1 RSRLIRWSSASSP
14 QLQTSLMM
22 SAQPLND
29 ASTAKRSRVIVIDD
43 DPLFRNLIV
52 SMLRKDFFVSVASE
66 GSEGYYKAIEHPP
79 DVAVIDVQMPG
90 WDGLKTLKAFRAH
103 QLLSPTMVMML
114 TGDASRETVVAAIQG
129 GAHDYVIKTK
139 FSREEFLSKLQ
150 RLLSNREVR
159 TAAAAV
165 ELTRDAET
173 ATPTETCAEPHG
185 RRLRAVPALAA
196 VSDELDLE
204 FSDPKLQ
211 TVLDSWE

>member
-1 RSRLIRWSSASSP
+1 
-14 QLQTSLMM
+14 MM
-22 SAQPLND
+22 STQPLND

-103 QLLSPTMVMML
+103 QLLSSTLVMML

-139 FSREEFLSKLQ
+139 FSREEFLAKLQ
-150 RLLSNREVR
+150 RLLGNREVR
-159 TAAAAV
+159 TAASAL
-165 ELTRDAET
+165 EPQRDAEL
-173 ATPTETCAEPHG
+173 PTRTDTCAEPHG
-185 RRLRAVPALAA
+185 RRLRPMPALAA
-196 VSDELDLE
+196 VCDEADLE
-204 FSDPKLQ
+204 LTDPKLQ
-211 TVLDSWE
+211 EALDAWE

>member
-1 RSRLIRWSSASSP
+1 
-14 QLQTSLMM
+14 MM
-22 SAQPLND
+22 SSQPLND
-29 ASTAKRSRVIVIDD
+29 ASGAKRSRVIVIDD

-103 QLLSPTMVMML
+103 QLLSPTLVMML

-139 FSREEFLSKLQ
+139 FSREEFLAKLN
-150 RLLSNREVR
+150 RLLSNREAR
-159 TAAAAV
+159 TAAAAI
-165 ELTRDAET
+165 EPQRDAEFP
-173 ATPTETCAEPHG
+173 TPTEIFAEPHG
-185 RRLRAVPALAA
+185 RRLQPPPALVA
-196 VSDELDLE
+196 VCDEPDLE
-204 FSDPKLQ
+204 LSDPKLQ
-211 TVLDSWE
+211 TVLDSWD

>member
-1 RSRLIRWSSASSP
+1 
-14 QLQTSLMM
+14 MM
-22 SAQPLND
+22 SSTALND
-29 ASTAKRSRVIVIDD
+29 PSAAKRSRIIVIDD

-103 QLLSPTMVMML
+103 QLLSPTLVMML
-114 TGDASRETVVAAIQG
+114 TADASRETVVAAIQG

-150 RLLSNREVR
+150 RLLTNRVVE
-159 TAAAAV
+159 AAAG
-165 ELTRDAET
+165 ELQRDVQHH
-173 ATPTETCAEPHG
+173 PCAEPHG
-185 RRLRAVPALAA
+185 SRLRSVPVLAGIS
-196 VSDELDLE
+196 SDSDPR
-204 FSDPKLQ
+204 DPKLQ
-211 TVLDSWE
+211 AVLDSWE